1 MRPGVSRRVV
11 MALAVAFI
19 PACAT
24 CPVSPLAVDS
34 WSIQARLPAT
44 GLEIQTSEES
54 WVSSRIRIPRTLA
67 FQGEGP
73 VVAVVDTG
81 VDPFHPSW
89 SGRVLPGLNLLA
101 RDVWQ
106 GEAGQI
112 DFSGRDGHGH
122 GTHVTGLVL
131 AVTMTCPGIHVLPI
145 KAMSLSGTGDDDT
158 LARAVR
164 EAVRW
169 RGAGGRRVRVVN
181 LSVGSRAPSWSLHE
195 AIADARRAGVLIVVA
210 AGNRDLGVDY
220 PAAWPE
226 ALAVGATTRDDRL
239 AAYSNRGLQLALCAP
254 GGDDQTPVP
263 SAWPTYLTAVDHAA
277 GKVTPHLEGHLAG
290 TSMAAPLVSG
300 AAALLFARVPTATP
314 EQVRSWLLSRTVPLG
329 PPGPDPY
336 FGSGRLDVSRL
347 LEPLVQSR

>member
-1 MRPGVSRRVV
+1 MRPGVSRWVTLLLN
-11 MALAVAFI
+11 ALLF
-19 PACAT
+19 PSCARG
-24 CPVSPLAVDS
+24 PVSPPVVES
-34 WSIQARLPAT
+34 WSIQARVIAGGRQVQALD
-44 GLEIQTSEES
+44 ES
-54 WVSSRIRIPRTLA
+54 WVTTRIRIPRSLS

-81 VDPFHPSW
+81 VDPHHPAW
-89 SGRVLPGLNLLA
+89 NGRVLPGLNLLS

-106 GEAGQI
+106 GEGGPI
-112 DFSGRDGHGH
+112 DYAGRDGHGH

-131 AVTMTCPGIHVLPI
+131 AVTMACPGILVLPI
-145 KAMSLSGTGDDDT
+145 KAMSLTGTGEDDT

-169 RGAGGRRVRVVN
+169 RGMGGRRVRVVN

-195 AIADARRAGVLIVVA
+195 AIAEARRAGVLIVVA

-239 AAYSNRGLQLALCAP
+239 ASYSNRGEQLALCAP

-263 SAWPTYLTAVDHAA
+263 STWPTYLTAVDLAA
-277 GKVTPHLEGHLAG
+277 GKVSPHLEGQLAG

-300 AAALLFARVPTATP
+300 AAALLMARVPTTTP
-314 EQVRSWLLSRTVPLG
+314 EQVRSWLLSRSVPLG

-336 FGSGRLDVSRL
+336 FGAGRLDVSRVI
-347 LEPLVQSR
+347 EPLVSSR